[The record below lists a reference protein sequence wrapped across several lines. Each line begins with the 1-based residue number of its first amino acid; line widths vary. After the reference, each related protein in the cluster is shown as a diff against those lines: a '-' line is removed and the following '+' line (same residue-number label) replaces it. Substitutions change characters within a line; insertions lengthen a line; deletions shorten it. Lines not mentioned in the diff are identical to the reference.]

1 MRIGLEKDFI
11 PISIHTLLAESDPI
25 MGIMTPFT
33 MKFQSTPS
41 SRRVTKIIGCAS
53 IVYIFQSTPSS
64 RRVTR
69 RFYSIGWDVVISI
82 HTLLAES
89 DVCICRIYSSA
100 YCISIHTLLAE
111 SDVCICRI
119 YSSAYCISIHTLL
132 AESDVSM
139 MTRSISYQQFQ
150 STPSSR
156 RVTTTIQQTI
166 ADKGISIHTLLAE
179 SDRPCEE
186 NNNNCNIS
194 IHTLLAESD
203 RSAHIL

>member
-41 SRRVTKIIGCAS
+41 SRRVTKIFGCAS

-69 RFYSIGWDVVISI
+69 RFYSIGWDVV
-82 HTLLAES
+82 
-89 DVCICRIYSSA
+89 
-100 YCISIHTLLAE
+100 ISIHTLLAE